1 LKPADREI
9 LHDYYDGKLKTYGH
23 DTRSLG
29 WIPGARNVRFGALT
43 SVGDLQ
49 NSSVL
54 DVGCGFGDLYG
65 YLAGRGINVDYTGV
79 DINPGF
85 IGIARETYPDAR
97 FMVADFEEDDVGQG
111 FDWAFA
117 AGIFT
122 IKISDNR
129 RFIKNTLKKMF
140 RVCDRGLAADFLSPS
155 SSGGPDA
162 YWQCPPEE
170 ALKFCR
176 GLTRRVVLRADYMSS
191 EFCIY
196 LYKDDMADERN
207 VFGDAY
213 QPKK

>member
-1 LKPADREI
+1 MKPADRDI
-9 LHDYYDGKLKTYGH
+9 LQGYYGDKLKTYGH

-43 SVGDLQ
+43 AIGDLQ
-49 NSSVL
+49 DRSVL

-65 YLAGRGINVDYTGV
+65 YLTRRGIKVDYTGV
-79 DINPGF
+79 DINPEF
-85 IGIARETYPDAR
+85 IDIARAAYPDAR
-97 FMVADFEEDDVGQG
+97 FLAADFEEDDIGDS

-129 RFIKNTLKKMF
+129 RFIKNTLNKMF
-140 RVCDRGLAADFLSPS
+140 QVCNKGLAADFLSPTTL
-155 SSGGPDA
+155 GNDA

-170 ALKFCR
+170 VLKFCR
-176 GLTRRVVLRADYMSS
+176 GLSRRAVLRADYMST
-191 EFCIY
+191 EYCVY

-207 VFGDAY
+207 VFENY
-213 QPKK
+213 KKM